1 MPMASGIHPAT
12 QMTYAPSANAATRKP
27 MASAS
32 AARGFTSLYTSTASV
47 GSTLSSAESAPF
59 T

>member
-1 MPMASGIHPAT
+1 MASGIHPAI
-12 QMTYAPSANAATRKP
+12 QITYAPSRNAAARNPTAR
-27 MASAS
+27 AS
-32 AARGFTSLYTSTASV
+32 AARGFTLLYTSTASV